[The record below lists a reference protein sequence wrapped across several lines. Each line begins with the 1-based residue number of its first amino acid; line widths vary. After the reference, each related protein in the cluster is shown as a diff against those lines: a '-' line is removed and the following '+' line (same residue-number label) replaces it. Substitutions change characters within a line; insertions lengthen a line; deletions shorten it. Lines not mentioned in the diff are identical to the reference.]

1 MKKLLIVGTGG
12 LAREFTN
19 WCSEKFEVIGYFSI
33 NKDEHAKFKLPG
45 KLFTGELTPKATG
58 AECALIAIGS
68 PEAKKRYFSQLKE
81 SGFTFPSFVHSS
93 STVSKSAEVG
103 EGTVIAP
110 QCVIGPNTKLGQ
122 AIYVNFQVGI
132 GHDAQIGDF
141 VQINPGAQIGG
152 LVTVGNSG
160 TDRIRLDHTRKT
172 LCRKQRD
179 SRIRI
184 ILFRKSSRECNCHWK
199 SRKTHESVRMR
210 VRTSTAEI
218 STAVLKKPFLF
229 LHTSPHTRIRICP
242 LDPKTKFLSLV
253 PTPGEIA
260 PQYQTTVI
268 SSDDVAATAALKGS
282 HEQGAP
288 ACSS

>member
-12 LAREFTN
+12 LARELTN
-19 WCSEKFEVIGYFSI
+19 WCAEKFEIIGYFSI
-33 NKDEHAKFKLPG
+33 SKDEHAKFKLPG

-122 AIYVNFQVGI
+122 AVYVNFQVGI

-152 LVTVGNSG
+152 LVTVGNSVLIG
-160 TDRIRLDHTRKT
+160 SGSTILET
-172 LCRKQRD
+172 L
-179 SRIRI
+179 SVGNNAIVGSG
-184 ILFRKSSRECNCHWK
+184 SSCFARVPENVTVIGNPAK
-199 SRKTHESVRMR
+199 RMR
-210 VRTSTAEI
+210 AFE
-218 STAVLKKPFLF
+218 
-229 LHTSPHTRIRICP
+229 
-242 LDPKTKFLSLV
+242 
-253 PTPGEIA
+253 
-260 PQYQTTVI
+260 
-268 SSDDVAATAALKGS
+268 
-282 HEQGAP
+282 
-288 ACSS
+288 